1 MRLEAQ
7 ESWKDGSEYGTT
19 GRKSKTCRRPGSR
32 AFLSSGRK
40 VTGRW
45 GKSYKPCTLSHTP
58 LSWSNVSM
66 DKAATVYKVHYWIL
80 WNTHSSLLGT
90 SPVLSNCWQRLGQ
103 TDPTKPNHMSFNSF
117 EINWYFD
124 ETPRQARNSVKVNVI
139 LIIVIFKM
147 KGSVMM
153 R

>member
-19 GRKSKTCRRPGSR
+19 GRKSKACRRPGSR
-32 AFLSSGRK
+32 ACLSSGRK

-45 GKSYKPCTLSHTP
+45 GKAYKPCTLLHTP

-66 DKAATVYKVHYWIL
+66 DKAAMVYKVHYSSL
-80 WNTHSSLLGT
+80 WNNHSSLLGT

-103 TDPTKPNHMSFNSF
+103 TDPTKPNHVRLNFS
-117 EINWYFD
+117 ELNWDFD
-124 ETPRQARNSVKVNVI
+124 ETPRQSRNSVKVNVI
-139 LIIVIFKM
+139 VIIVIVKVKVM
-147 KGSVMM
+147 VMM